1 MKTIYPED
9 YTDED
14 KAIYDD
20 LYSRGSQLLGKK
32 LNYND
37 EFLLDLSAKITI
49 NQMKGIDNGLSKEEV
64 DEIKNIHKQ
73 NMSGTFETPPD
84 LYYDGLMRTSYGKSV
99 IPHPLSVSEKE
110 MFEKYR
116 KPPRDVEVKKP
127 CDDVDV
133 KFLTDKVSEVV
144 LGDLSHKVDE
154 MLEIN

>member
-32 LNYND
+32 LSYND

-49 NQMKGIDNGLSKEEV
+49 NQMKGINNGLSKEEV
-64 DEIKNIHKQ
+64 DEIRNIHKQ
-73 NMSGTFETPPD
+73 NMSGTFETPPE
-84 LYYDGLMRTSYGKSV
+84 LYYEGLMRTSDGKSV
-99 IPHPLSVSEKE
+99 VKHPLTITEEE
-110 MFEKYR
+110 MFDKYR
-116 KPPRDVEVKKP
+116 IPPKDVEIKEAVEEA
-127 CDDVDV
+127 
-133 KFLTDKVSEVV
+133 EVV
-144 LGDLSHKVDE
+144 SLLYKVDE

>member
-9 YTDED
+9 YTEED

-20 LYSRGSQLLGKK
+20 LYSRGTQLLGKK

-84 LYYDGLMRTSYGKSV
+84 LYYDGLMRTSDGKSV
-99 IPHPLSVSEKE
+99 IPHPLCASEEE

-116 KPPRDVEVKKP
+116 KPPKDVEVKEP
-127 CDDVDV
+127 CADVDV
-133 KFLTDKVSEVV
+133 KILTD
-144 LGDLSHKVDE
+144 KVDE

>member
-32 LNYND
+32 LSYND

-49 NQMKGIDNGLSKEEV
+49 NQMKGINNGLSKEEV
-64 DEIKNIHKQ
+64 DEIRNIHKQ
-73 NMSGTFETPPD
+73 NMSGTFETPPE
-84 LYYDGLMRTSYGKSV
+84 LYYEGLMRTSDGKSV
-99 IPHPLSVSEKE
+99 VKHPLTITEEE
-110 MFEKYR
+110 MFDKYR
-116 KPPRDVEVKKP
+116 TPPLPPKDVEIKEAVEEA
-127 CDDVDV
+127 
-133 KFLTDKVSEVV
+133 EVV
-144 LGDLSHKVDE
+144 SLLHKVDE

>member
-14 KAIYDD
+14 KGIYDD
-20 LYSRGSQLLGKK
+20 LYSRGTQLLGKK
-32 LNYND
+32 LSYND

-49 NQMKGIDNGLSKEEV
+49 NQMKGVDNGLSKEEV

-84 LYYDGLMRTSYGKSV
+84 LYYDGLMRTSDGKSV
-99 IPHPLSVSEKE
+99 IPHPLSVSEEE
-110 MFEKYR
+110 MFDKYR
-116 KPPRDVEVKKP
+116 KPPKDVEIKEP
-127 CDDVDV
+127 CDNVDI
-133 KFLTDKVSEVV
+133 KILTD
-144 LGDLSHKVDE
+144 KVDE

>member
-32 LNYND
+32 LSYND

-49 NQMKGIDNGLSKEEV
+49 NQMKGINNGLSKEEV
-64 DEIKNIHKQ
+64 DEIRNIHKQ
-73 NMSGTFETPPD
+73 NMSGTFETPPE
-84 LYYDGLMRTSYGKSV
+84 LYYEGLMRTSDGKSV
-99 IPHPLSVSEKE
+99 VKHPLTITEEE
-110 MFEKYR
+110 MFDKYR
-116 KPPRDVEVKKP
+116 IPPKDVEVKEP
-127 CDDVDV
+127 CEDVDI
-133 KFLTDKVSEVV
+133 KILTD
-144 LGDLSHKVDE
+144 KVDE

>member
-20 LYSRGSQLLGKK
+20 LYSRGTQLLGKK
-32 LNYND
+32 LSYND

-64 DEIKNIHKQ
+64 DEIRNIHKQ
-73 NMSGTFETPPD
+73 NMSGEFQTPPE
-84 LYYDGLMRTSYGKSV
+84 LFYDGLMRSSDGTSV
-99 IPHPLSVSEKE
+99 VPHPLSVSQEE
-110 MFEKYR
+110 VFDKYR
-116 KPPRDVEVKKP
+116 KPPKDVVVKEP
-127 CDDVDV
+127 CEDDGVSIQV
-133 KFLTDKVSEVV
+133 LTD
-144 LGDLSHKVDE
+144 KVDE

>member
-32 LNYND
+32 LSYND

-49 NQMKGIDNGLSKEEV
+49 NQMKGINNGLSKEEV
-64 DEIKNIHKQ
+64 DEIRNIHKQ
-73 NMSGTFETPPD
+73 NMSGTFETPPE
-84 LYYDGLMRTSYGKSV
+84 LYYEGLMRTSDGKSV
-99 IPHPLSVSEKE
+99 VKHPLTITEEE
-110 MFEKYR
+110 MFDKYR
-116 KPPRDVEVKKP
+116 IPPKDVEIKEP
-127 CDDVDV
+127 CVDV
-133 KFLTDKVSEVV
+133 KI
-144 LGDLSHKVDE
+144 LSDKVDE

>member
-9 YTDED
+9 YTEED

-20 LYSRGSQLLGKK
+20 LYSRGTQLLGKK
-32 LNYND
+32 LSYND

-84 LYYDGLMRTSYGKSV
+84 LYYDGLMRTSDGKSV
-99 IPHPLSVSEKE
+99 IPHPLSVSEEE
-110 MFEKYR
+110 MFKKYR
-116 KPPRDVEVKKP
+116 KPPKDVEVKEP
-127 CDDVDV
+127 CADVDV
-133 KFLTDKVSEVV
+133 KILTD
-144 LGDLSHKVDE
+144 KVDE

>member
-32 LNYND
+32 LSYND

-49 NQMKGIDNGLSKEEV
+49 NQMKGINNGLSKEEV
-64 DEIKNIHKQ
+64 DEIRNIHKQ
-73 NMSGTFETPPD
+73 NMSGTFETPPE
-84 LYYDGLMRTSYGKSV
+84 LYYEGLMRTSDGKSV
-99 IPHPLSVSEKE
+99 VKHPLSVSEEE
-110 MFEKYR
+110 MFDKYR
-116 KPPRDVEVKKP
+116 IPPKDVEIKEP
-127 CDDVDV
+127 CVDV
-133 KFLTDKVSEVV
+133 KI
-144 LGDLSHKVDE
+144 LSDKVDE

>member
-32 LNYND
+32 LSYND

-49 NQMKGIDNGLSKEEV
+49 NQMKGINNGLSKEEV
-64 DEIKNIHKQ
+64 DEIRNIHKQ
-73 NMSGTFETPPD
+73 NMSGTFETPPE
-84 LYYDGLMRTSYGKSV
+84 LYYEGLMRTSDGKSV
-99 IPHPLSVSEKE
+99 VKHPLTITEEE
-110 MFEKYR
+110 MFDKYR
-116 KPPRDVEVKKP
+116 IPPKDVEIQEP
-127 CDDVDV
+127 CVDV
-133 KFLTDKVSEVV
+133 KI
-144 LGDLSHKVDE
+144 LSDKVDE